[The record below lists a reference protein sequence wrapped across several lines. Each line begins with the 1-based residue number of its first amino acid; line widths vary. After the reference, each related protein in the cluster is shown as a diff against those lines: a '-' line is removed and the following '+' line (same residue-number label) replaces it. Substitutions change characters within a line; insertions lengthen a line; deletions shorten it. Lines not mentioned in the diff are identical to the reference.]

1 MTVYKIKASNGWE
14 IRQRWPEWNE
24 SCKSSNRGLRYCYER
39 NTKLPYRV
47 DRRSAVGPPERTSP
61 ASIGRRR
68 WSTAIADSLA
78 KILCLSGF
86 PAIAAYD
93 GNSALETALLKPP
106 ELLITDVVLP
116 GMNGVELAITVKR
129 VFPDCKILLFSGQA
143 STGDLL
149 ATAHRDGHRFTLLN
163 KPVPPQELLTMVAE
177 NLNGIR
183 VGHPATVA

>member
-1 MTVYKIKASNGWE
+1 MSGTRNSPTVSTEEVPSARRN
-14 IRQRWPEWNE
+14 
-24 SCKSSNRGLRYCYER
+24 GLR
-39 NTKLPYRV
+39 PRV
-47 DRRSAVGPPERTSP
+47 LVVDDES
-61 ASIGRRR
+61 
-68 WSTAIADSLA
+68 AIADSLA